1 MNTVSQLVSRVLGS
15 RSHADVRPSEV
26 LGLSTHCRGGQ
37 AELERNALPSAESYL
52 VLSLSRKH
60 ATKRIDV
67 DWLMSCLA
75 FWPSCGTKRSLW
87 RLKLGLVLR
96 LRVRRWVVDVVVYS
110 APYSLRGEIG
120 SLICAGVRNLSA
132 MGVSSV
138 GVLSWTPM
146 VAS

>member
-1 MNTVSQLVSRVLGS
+1 MLMFGPPRSSASLHIAAADKLSSNEMRYRL
-15 RSHADVRPSEV
+15 RSHMA
-26 LGLSTHCRGGQ
+26 
-37 AELERNALPSAESYL
+37 
-52 VLSLSRKH
+52 LSLSRKH
-60 ATKRIDV
+60 ATKRTDV